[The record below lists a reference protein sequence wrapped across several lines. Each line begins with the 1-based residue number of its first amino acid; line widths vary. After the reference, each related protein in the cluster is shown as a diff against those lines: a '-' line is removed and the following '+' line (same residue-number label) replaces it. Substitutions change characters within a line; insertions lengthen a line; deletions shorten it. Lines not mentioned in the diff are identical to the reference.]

1 MQALQTANNLYP
13 ILLFLVPGFIILFVR
28 SQFVT
33 GRRPARSTTVLSY
46 LIVSVIYYALAQLF
60 IDLVLA
66 APTHGKGWTLAG
78 WFALIV
84 VGPAILGLV
93 AGFNIQYDL
102 LRRGLQRFGLN
113 PVHVVPTAWDWK
125 FGGMT
130 PQWVLVTLKDGT
142 RFAGFCGPESFMSS
156 DPAER
161 DIYIE
166 RIHDVDDGNKWLPRD
181 VNGIFNGVL
190 IAAGEI
196 QTIEFWPYIPEENA
210 NDEK

>member
-1 MQALQTANNLYP
+1 MEELQSVDRLYS
-13 ILLFLVPGFIILFVR
+13 ILPFLIPGFIVLFVR

-33 GRRPARSTTVLSY
+33 GPRPAHSTTVVSY
-46 LIVSVIYYALAQLF
+46 LIISVIYYALAQLF
-60 IDLVLA
+60 IHFLPSTPAL
-66 APTHGKGWTLAG
+66 TEGWALAG
-78 WFALIV
+78 WLGLIV
-84 VGPAILGLV
+84 VGPVILGLG

-102 LRRGLQRFGLN
+102 LRRGLQWFGLN

-125 FGGMT
+125 FGGMS

-142 RFAGFCGPESFMSS
+142 RFAGFCGSESFMSS

-166 RIHDVDDGNKWLPRD
+166 RIYNVDDDNNWNSRGENS
-181 VNGIFNGVL
+181 VL

-196 QTIEFWPYIPEENA
+196 QTIEFWPEVQQEIA
-210 NDEK
+210 ND